1 MGANF
6 LHFDGDVDID
16 VLNRDHLLAH
26 IRHVD
31 ASILRADEYEKHKVG
46 IYVQDIPF
54 NPVTNLA
61 NLDYKTAPK
70 YGYQKIDILNVSIY
84 EGIKNTAHLQELIHQ
99 EPVWELLLDKDFV
112 DRLFH
117 LNGHY
122 ELVKKLKPDSVEKL
136 AATLA
141 IIRPGKKHLENSNW
155 DDILK
160 EVWVRPAGDEYYYKR
175 SHAISYAVAITV
187 QMNLIAESVLS

>member
-1 MGANF
+1 MTR
-6 LHFDGDVDID
+6 HVMFDGDVDID

-31 ASILRADEYEKHKVG
+31 ASITRNTEIEKHKVG

-54 NPVTNLA
+54 NPMTNLA
-61 NLDYKTAPK
+61 NIDYKTAPQH
-70 YGYQKIDILNVSIY
+70 GYQKIDILNVSIY
-84 EGIKNTAHLQELIHQ
+84 EGIKDINHLNRLVNQ
-99 EPVWELLLDKDFV
+99 EPMWELLLHKEFV

-117 LNGHY
+117 LNGHF
-122 ELVKKLKPDSVEKL
+122 ELVSKLQPDSVEKL

-141 IIRPGKKHLENSNW
+141 IIRPGKKYLENSTW
-155 DDILK
+155 DKILA
-160 EVWVRPAGDEYYYKR
+160 EVWKRPESDEYYYKR

-187 QMNLIAESVLS
+187 QMNLLTESA